1 MDKVTKNLQ
10 KIVQD
15 SNYRK
20 ILSGINS
27 RIVTNDDFQKVFDDY
42 FVQKRLLQETNSS
55 LSDDGLFIETSSV
68 AKYTGYGIE
77 TMVIRLYN
85 HDLNFGDIPT
95 SLVIVISTS
104 LAPIGQ
110 GFAFAAFTDDIEMI
124 AGGMG
129 FKHYFNDKGIE
140 VGLGLDEKN
149 NEVPLDSSEL
159 KQRYTSINVILL

>member
-1 MDKVTKNLQ
+1 MDRATKNLR
-10 KIVQD
+10 KIAQD
-15 SNYRK
+15 PNYAK

-42 FVQKRLLQETNSS
+42 FVQKKLLQETNSS

-68 AKYTGYGIE
+68 AKYTGYGIQ
-77 TMVIRLYN
+77 TMVIRLYK

-95 SLVIVISTS
+95 YLVVVISTS

-124 AGGMG
+124 AGGVG

-140 VGLGLDEKN
+140 VGLGLDETSN
-149 NEVPLDSSEL
+149 VVSLDSPKLNE
-159 KQRYTSINVILL
+159 RFTTINVLEF

>member
-10 KIVQD
+10 KIAQD
-15 SNYRK
+15 PNYRK
-20 ILSGINS
+20 IISGINS

-42 FVQKRLLQETNSS
+42 FVLKKLLQETNSS

-68 AKYTGYGIE
+68 AKYTGYGIQ
-77 TMVIRLYN
+77 TMVIRLYK
-85 HDLNFGDIPT
+85 HDSNST

-110 GFAFAAFTDDIEMI
+110 GFAFAAFTDDIEML
-124 AGGMG
+124 AGGVG

-149 NEVPLDSSEL
+149 NEVPLDSSKL
-159 KQRYTSINVILL
+159 KQRYTSINVILI